1 MDFGDE
7 NDYSKCNYRNEN
19 DLDKE
24 IEDILINGEN
34 VEERNSEEYDD
45 IEESE
50 IVGNNEE
57 VKILSSLNSEY
68 ENLLHNI
75 QENVLNT
82 LNSSRLS
89 DITSARSNS
98 IHRIKVK
105 SIFGKSFRK
114 PYFTLNNGESFRK
127 LIFKTNKS
135 SEELTNRKWS
145 EKDILILNK
154 SVLKHQQQYLI
165 DDYIN
170 SISNGSGEIPD
181 SELINFQEKVNEIK
195 EMPINSELLPHLNWI
210 SISSDLENRNSNEC
224 FIFYTYNCDK
234 NVNKS
239 KWNEKEEI
247 ILLKLVEKYKEYN
260 WLKIAK
266 EMGNNRT
273 PVECLKHYQVY
284 YKLYNIYYDRD
295 I

>member
-7 NDYSKCNYRNEN
+7 NDYSKCNYRNES

-24 IEDILINGEN
+24 IEDILINVEN
-34 VEERNSEEYDD
+34 VEVREDEEYVD

-50 IVGNNEE
+50 LVENSEE
-57 VKILSSLNSEY
+57 LKILNNLNSDY
-68 ENLLHNI
+68 ESLLHSVEMNI
-75 QENVLNT
+75 LNA

-89 DITSARSNS
+89 DMTNMENTSAYK
-98 IHRIKVK
+98 IKSK
-105 SIFGKSFRK
+105 SVFGKSFRK
-114 PYFTLNNGESFRK
+114 SYFTLTNGESFRK
-127 LIFKTNKS
+127 LIPKTNKS
-135 SEELTNRKWS
+135 CEELANRKWS
-145 EKDILILNK
+145 EKEIMILNN

-170 SISNGSGEIPD
+170 SLSNGSGEIPD
-181 SELINFQEKVNEIK
+181 SELINFQEKVKTLK
-195 EMPINSELLPHLNWI
+195 EMPINYELLTHLNWI

-224 FIFYTYNCDK
+224 FIFFANNCDK

-239 KWNEKEEI
+239 KWSEKEEI
-247 ILLKLVEKYKEYN
+247 LLMKLVEKYKECN

-266 EMGNNRT
+266 EMNTNRT

-284 YKLYNIYYDRD
+284 IYIYNI
-295 I
+295 IL